1 MIPLEQVKVASPCS
15 ASWEA
20 MEGSEKSRFCQGCR
34 KNVYNLS
41 GMTQTEA
48 ERLITRMEGRLCV
61 RFYTRS
67 DGTIL
72 TQDCPVGLRAVRK
85 RLAARLSYAAALLLT
100 CWAGLLRPGQ
110 SATSSP
116 PASDARMGQIA
127 TPAPPPT
134 VTMGAP
140 LEVVPPPPH
149 HLMGKIAV
157 RPHHLP
163 AKPPRVKRPR
173 TGKTQP

>member
-1 MIPLEQVKVASPCS
+1 MIPLEQIKVASPCS

-20 MEGSEKSRFCQGCR
+20 MTGTEQVRHCESCR

-41 GMTQTEA
+41 DMTQTEA
-48 ERLITRMEGRLCV
+48 ERLITRMEGHLCV
-61 RFYTRS
+61 RYYTRS

-72 TQDCPVGLRAVRK
+72 TQDCPTGLRAVRK

-110 SATSSP
+110 GATSSP
-116 PASDARMGQIA
+116 PAPVAFMGDVA
-127 TPAPPPT
+127 MPAPPPT
-134 VTMGAP
+134 ATMGAP
-140 LEVVPPPPH
+140 LAYLPPH
-149 HLMGKIAV
+149 HLMGKIAY
-157 RPHHLP
+157 RPHHSP

-173 TGKTQP
+173 KGKTGP